1 MYDSSPRVP
10 PKDTPPVS
18 AIKSS
23 KWQPMSTV
31 EPEPIT
37 DHDPFSLGDSE
48 DEKEVKETKPKSK
61 DEKGASSSTD
71 AAKGDDAAERVKKAT
86 AEAMAESLGE
96 PAKKE
101 ESGDKKE

>member
-18 AIKSS
+18 AIKASN
-23 KWQPMSTV
+23 
-31 EPEPIT
+31 
-37 DHDPFSLGDSE
+37 LGDSE

-61 DEKGASSSTD
+61 DDKDASASTG

-96 PAKKE
+96 PIKKE